1 MATELDHTGVDLNH
15 GDLLYALMAADFAQH
30 GAVATAD
37 DQHFLRLAVG
47 QQRYVGHHFVID
59 ELIALGGLHHAVE
72 RHHAPQN
79 RVFKNHQILMLG
91 LLTIQHVLY
100 REVLAEVG
108 MQRFIP
114 NFFLGHVRGLR
125 NNSHEKLAQHH
136 S

>member
-1 MATELDHTGVDLNH
+1 M
-15 GDLLYALMAADFAQH
+15 
-30 GAVATAD
+30 
-37 DQHFLRLAVG
+37 
-47 QQRYVGHHFVID
+47 ID
-59 ELIALGGLHHAVE
+59 KLIALGGLHHAVE
-72 RHHAPQN
+72 RHNAPQN

-108 MQRFIP
+108 MQCFIP
-114 NFFLGHVRGLR
+114 NFFLGHVRELR